1 MAREPFNLI
10 RRIGSTGTLIFQQ
23 LFGGSISPQQKKIKA
38 VRLRKGD
45 VVIDCGANV
54 GEVTS
59 LLAGR
64 GVTVYAFEPNPD
76 AFRVLR
82 SRFEKSPYVTCIP
95 KAVSDC
101 GGNARLYLH
110 EHAANDPVY
119 WSTGSSLLSV
129 KSNVREDTY
138 VEVELVDLAA
148 FIRGLGR
155 RVRLLKMDVEGMEA
169 PILKR
174 LIDEGIIDLIDHVF
188 VETHD
193 DRIPSLRQET
203 DEIRRLI
210 VEKGLRQIDL
220 GWI

>member
-1 MAREPFNLI
+1 MEGEPFNLI
-10 RRIGSTGTLIFQQ
+10 RWIGSNVALLFQR
-23 LFGGSISPQQKKIKA
+23 LFGGSISPQQKKMKA

-54 GEVTS
+54 GEVTR
-59 LLAGR
+59 LLAR
-64 GVTVYAFEPNPD
+64 RRVTVYAFEPNPD

-82 SRFEKSPYVTCIP
+82 GRFEKSPYVTCIP
-95 KAVSDC
+95 KAVSNRE
-101 GGNARLYLH
+101 GNARLYLH
-110 EHAANDPVY
+110 EHAGEDPVY

-129 KSNVREDTY
+129 KSNVREDTN

-148 FIRGLGR
+148 FIKGLGR

-169 PILKR
+169 PILKK
-174 LIDEGIIDLIDHVF
+174 LIDEGVIDLIDHVF

-193 DRIPSLRQET
+193 DRIPSLKQET
-203 DEIRRLI
+203 DEIRRLV
-210 VEKGLRQIDL
+210 VEKGLRHVDL